1 MHHPPQPPIL
11 GEATGLQERG
21 HRELVGADGGGVAL
35 VCVVGQQHVHEGAE
49 GVQGRAEA
57 AVERDEGG
65 VGGGVA
71 ARRFV
76 EQVERVGVEAALE
89 VGLQEGVGRDEGL
102 GRVERAGL
110 EEDGVERGGER
121 RVAPP
126 RGPTKEADGG
136 GSGGGGIGRR

>member
-21 HRELVGADGGGVAL
+21 QRELVGADGG
-35 VCVVGQQHVHEGAE
+35 VVVLGQHVHEGAD

-57 AVERDEGG
+57 TVERDEGG
-65 VGGGVA
+65 VGGGVT

-76 EQVERVGVEAALE
+76 EQMERVGVEAALE
-89 VGLQEGVGRDEGL
+89 VGVEEGVGRDEGL

-136 GSGGGGIGRR
+136 GSGGGAAGRR